1 MVASCLPG
9 VGVSLFRFGFVLRVL
24 DLLWVLDLC
33 WGSWLGLVSWFAQS
47 LLVCGFRLSVCC
59 LCLCAAVVGFAIGL
73 GFVDGCC
80 CLVVCACGLLFVGD
94 C

>member
-1 MVASCLPG
+1 M
-9 VGVSLFRFGFVLRVL
+9 
-24 DLLWVLDLC
+24 
-33 WGSWLGLVSWFAQS
+33 
-47 LLVCGFRLSVCC
+47 CC

-80 CLVVCACGLLFVGD
+80 CLVVCACGLLFGGG